1 MGNPVKLNVVIT
13 IGVILVYP
21 VVTVL
26 VMKQLVVLL
35 MVYQRIALIVKTNQI
50 PVREG
55 VRGEKCVILSLLQLI
70 SNTTS
75 KRDDLSMRYCLTVCQ
90 LMVLI

>member
-26 VMKQLVVLL
+26 VVKQLLVLL
-35 MVYQRIALIVKTNQI
+35 MVYQRIVLIVKTNLI

-55 VRGEKCVILSLLQLI
+55 GSEGREVCYTVLVAVDLQHYI
-70 SNTTS
+70 
-75 KRDDLSMRYCLTVCQ
+75 KV
-90 LMVLI
+90 